1 MAVRFDA
8 EGEGYTC
15 AFNLG
20 SQSRFTVCCW
30 VKAYTFNSAYVTPV
44 WHVGSTTPD
53 YLSLNLGVV
62 GAYVLWQSNVLA
74 YAPYTREEWRYFG
87 VSKNGGSGTVVSRP
101 ATASDYVVSTW
112 SSGPLTVPFS
122 TFRIGQGAYRGE
134 WLDGAIAAVKIWV
147 GTALSQTELEAE
159 GEQVDPVRTSG
170 LTAFYRFD
178 GPSTTD
184 DSGNGWTLSGGVG
197 ATQEPGPFGV
207 TVDLA
212 DAGLAAETLTVS
224 TLLPLAEVGAGVD
237 LLASTRLIGL
247 TDTGHGDTLPTA
259 AATVPLADAATA
271 GEMVLLGQ
279 PVMLTESAAA
289 ADALGVSALAGLTEA
304 GAAADALAS
313 SALVGLT
320 EAGVGADGMLG
331 GLLLHKV
338 LGDTAGADD
347 VLQAAMVPEIGYI
360 GRPRVRWAAGR
371 PRI

>member
-30 VKAYTFNSAYVTPV
+30 VKAYTFNFVSNTTV
-44 WHVGSTTPD
+44 WHVGSTTD
-53 YLSLNLGVV
+53 YLTLDLSEV
-62 GAYVLWQSNVLA
+62 GASVLWQSNVLA
-74 YAPYTREEWRYFG
+74 NAPYTREEWRYFG
-87 VSKNGGSGTVVSRP
+87 ISKNGSSGTIVSRP
-101 ATASDYVVSTW
+101 ATASGYTVSTW
-112 SSGPLTVPFS
+112 SSGPSTVPFS

-159 GEQVDPVRTSG
+159 GEQIDPVRTSG

-304 GAAADALAS
+304 GAAADALAT
-313 SALVGLT
+313 SALVGLA
-320 EAGVGADGMLG
+320 EAGVGADGVLG
-331 GLLLHKV
+331 GLLLHKAV
-338 LGDTAGADD
+338 GDEAAGVDSLVGAI
-347 VLQAAMVPEIGYI
+347 VPEITYVGW
-360 GRPRVRWAAGR
+360 PRVRWSAGR
-371 PRI
+371 PRT